1 MKEHTKSNRN
11 SPQDLK
17 ELRRELSL
25 IQARRDTE
33 HDLPEELKHKLW
45 LEAKQVDE
53 LVDRRASWLEIE

>member
-1 MKEHTKSNRN
+1 MESN
-11 SPQDLK
+11 SALAK

-25 IQARRDTE
+25 IQARRNTE

-53 LVDRRASWLEIE
+53 LIDGGGQYEKQQ